1 MRTFIAI
8 ELPRSFQEEISRVT
22 GELRSYFPG
31 VRWSNPENI
40 HLTLRFLGE
49 IDPAQLDL
57 LKKAVDEAASQV
69 SGSRLNVENIGFFG
83 SKSNPRVIWLGLNES
98 SELAEL
104 AGRVEKAVE
113 EAGFGKADKPF
124 RPHLTLARVRRKLD
138 RPPDWEAIY
147 KIMPASWPQ
156 WPVSEVLII
165 KSTLTLNGPIYETLA
180 RCPLQS

>member
-8 ELPRSFQEEISRVT
+8 ELPGPIQEEISRVT

-69 SGSRLNVENIGFFG
+69 SGIRLNVENIGFFG
-83 SKSNPRVIWLGLNES
+83 SKSNPRVIWLGLNDS
-98 SELAEL
+98 SELSAL
-104 AGRVEKAVE
+104 AGKVEKAVE

-147 KIMPASWPQ
+147 KTLPASWPH
-156 WPVSEVLII
+156 WPVSEMLVI
-165 KSTLTLNGPIYETLA
+165 KSTLTSSGPIYETLA